1 MKERWNSQTL
11 TLLTALV
18 VVGLLVL
25 ASMYMLDR
33 QWRVLSIQ
41 GQQLRQQGQDI
52 QSLRTDI
59 EKIRIPGGIPTQSR
73 ARDPGG
79 LNSDGPPAF
88 ARAARAAARPDYAR
102 GDWLVRP
109 LGSAVKSLTPLVSQ
123 DLYSRNVQD
132 YVLESL
138 LTRDPVNLQ
147 WQGMLA
153 STWSISDDGLEIR
166 YRLRPEARFSD
177 GRPLTADDVVFSYDF
192 INNSQINAPVQRALL
207 ERVTTVEALSEHE
220 VVFRFREP
228 YYNSLALTG
237 GLAIM
242 AQHYYGPY
250 MKNAAAFN
258 ESRALL
264 FGSGPYILGRAGSWT
279 PDRGQIELER
289 NPRYWGPVQ
298 PSFDR
303 LLWRVIDNPTARL
316 AAYRNGNVDVYGARG
331 EEFDDLLQDAD
342 LVSRSQVF
350 RYLSIGSGYSYVAWN
365 QRRDGKDTLFSRR
378 EVRLAM
384 TYLIDRDE
392 IAKKIS
398 RGYSRPTPG
407 PFSPNSRQHDPRLK
421 PRKADPAQAQALL
434 RQLGY
439 RDRNGDGVIEN
450 PQGQPFAFDLMYP
463 QQSESSKKIVLAL
476 QDAFARVGIQLK
488 PRPTEWSVMLERLNQ
503 RNFDATILGWSSGIE
518 SDPYQ
523 IFHSSQIDK
532 GDNFVSYSSPEADR
546 IIDEARSTL
555 DEDRRMALW
564 RRLERRLYED
574 QPYSFMLNSESL
586 LLVDRRFP
594 HLEETPLGLSL
605 SQVPLEAYSPQA
617 QQRY

>member
-1 MKERWNSQTL
+1 MKERWNKQTL

-18 VVGLLVL
+18 AVGLLVL
-25 ASMYMLDR
+25 ASMYMIDR
-33 QWRVLSIQ
+33 QWNVLSVQ

-52 QSLRTDI
+52 QSLRTEI
-59 EKIRIPGGIPTQSR
+59 EKIRIHGGVSPNPEAS
-73 ARDPGG
+73 G
-79 LNSDGPPAF
+79 LAGDSAALPPAF
-88 ARAARAAARPDYAR
+88 ARAARTAARPDYAR

-109 LGSAVKSLTPLVSQ
+109 LRSAVKSLTPLVSQ

-138 LTRDPVNLQ
+138 LTRDPVSLK
-147 WQGMLA
+147 WQGLLA
-153 STWSISDDGLEIR
+153 SAWSISDDGLEIR

-177 GRPLTADDVVFSYDF
+177 GKPLTAADVVFSYDF
-192 INNSQINAPVQRALL
+192 INNPQINAPVQRALL
-207 ERVTTVEALSEHE
+207 ERVTAVEALSGRE

-250 MKNAAAFN
+250 MENAAAFN

-264 FGSGPYILGRAGSWT
+264 FGSGPYILERAGSWT
-279 PDRGQIELER
+279 PDRGQIDLER

-316 AAYRNGNVDVYGARG
+316 AAYRNGNVDLYGARG
-331 EEFDDLLQDAD
+331 EEFDDLLQDQD
-342 LVSRSQVF
+342 LVARSQVF
-350 RYLSIGSGYSYVAWN
+350 RYLPVGAGYSYVAWN
-365 QRRDGKDTLFSRR
+365 QKRDGNATLFSRR
-378 EVRLAM
+378 EARQAM
-384 TYLIDRDE
+384 TYLIDREE

-407 PFSPNSRQHDPRLK
+407 PFSPNSRQHDPQLR
-421 PRKADPAQAQALL
+421 PRKADPAKAQALL

-450 PQGQPFAFDLMYP
+450 PQGQPFSFDLMYP

-476 QDAFARVGIQLK
+476 QDAFARVGIHLK

-503 RNFDATILGWSSGIE
+503 RDFDATILGWSSGVE

-532 GDNFVSYSSPEADR
+532 GDNFVSYSSPEADQ
-546 IIDEARSTL
+546 IIDQARATL
-555 DEDRRMALW
+555 HEYRRMALW
-564 RRLERRLYED
+564 RSLEKRLYED
-574 QPYSFMLNSESL
+574 QPYTFMLNSESL

-594 HLEETPLGLSL
+594 HLEETPFGLSL
-605 SQVPLEAYSPQA
+605 SQVPLEAYSPLA